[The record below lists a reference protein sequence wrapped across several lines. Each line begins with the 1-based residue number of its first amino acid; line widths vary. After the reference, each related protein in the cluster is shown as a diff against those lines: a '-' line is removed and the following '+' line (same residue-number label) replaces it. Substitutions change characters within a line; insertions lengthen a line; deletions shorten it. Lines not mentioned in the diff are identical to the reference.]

1 MSDAETRGLLQHRP
15 FVFLW
20 FARLFA
26 TIGYQ
31 ALAVVIG
38 WSIYAITGSA
48 FDLGYVGLLQFIP
61 AVVLT
66 LLIGHVADRYDRRM
80 IVRLAQALSLPPGL
94 TPEAF
99 AEAWLARQQKHVPQV

>member
-1 MSDAETRGLLQHRP
+1 MSAADEPVKGGLLQHRF

-38 WSIYAITGSA
+38 WSIYEITGSA
-48 FDLGYVGLLQFIP
+48 FDLGYFARASGR
-61 AVVLT
+61 T
-66 LLIGHVADRYDRRM
+66 LRGPPHQ
-80 IVRLAQALSLPPGL
+80 RLD
-94 TPEAF
+94 
-99 AEAWLARQQKHVPQV
+99 AEAARKRDARNTNRKNWRSHRGRPCHRPA

>member
-1 MSDAETRGLLQHRP
+1 MSAIDEPAKGGLLQHHA

-48 FDLGYVGLLQFIP
+48 FDLGYVGLLQFVRP
-61 AVVLT
+61 C
-66 LLIGHVADRYDRRM
+66 RRP
-80 IVRLAQALSLPPGL
+80 L
-94 TPEAF
+94 
-99 AEAWLARQQKHVPQV
+99 